1 MQGFDKLALRATVL
15 MANASTTETVTL
27 SYAVNTAPTTF
38 VSLGTVTATGKTVFQ
53 FGTLADTIYPGIPFN
68 WLQFKVDL
76 ARGSTTTNTPII
88 EAIILHYVK
97 IRQDTRAFTF
107 TINLADKQ
115 FGRGGQAMHD
125 EIDALIEA
133 RTAFSFR
140 HRRETFRAWIAGV
153 DVTEDTGNTDANS
166 ITVSLLAIPQD

>member
-1 MQGFDKLALRATVL
+1 M
-15 MANASTTETVTL
+15 
-27 SYAVNTAPTTF
+27 
-38 VSLGTVTATGKTVFQ
+38 
-53 FGTLADTIYPGIPFN
+53 GTLADTLYPAIPFN